1 MSLPVVI
8 SRLIEWSIYKTAKP
22 KKQYLVHVR

>member
-22 KKQYLVHVR
+22 KKYLVHVR